1 MTNNEPE
8 LKMFAA
14 IPVQLSFFYDTAA
27 QTITFSSSSPD
38 AFFGVP
44 FEPGQAPPF
53 LGAFEGKSR
62 EILSTEWQA
71 CVQMKENEV
80 KHFTVPINHLECPLL
95 FSFTVAKPGSSVT
108 INPSVLLVSVI
119 RMNSND
125 IRKKDTGTSSPLDE
139 KYAEFIELAVHDLDS
154 PLRKLSTLLERI
166 TGKYETITEQD
177 TNSYFLRARAC
188 LSDMRSLIENL
199 ALLARLNNTART
211 ILPCDLDSIVQTVKK
226 DLDRIP
232 GEKKIIIRQDPLPVV
247 EGDAGQYRQLFRSLL
262 DNAFKFNKKEMP
274 AEVDIFS
281 EVATGEEKQLHSLHT
296 EKTYY
301 KITVSDKGI
310 GFRQEYAEK
319 IFQPLVRLN
328 GKSEYPGSG
337 IGLALSRIIV
347 ENHGG
352 IIYAQGDENMGARF
366 ILFLPLSPY

>member
-14 IPVQLSFFYDTAA
+14 LPVQSSFFYDTAM
-27 QTITFSSSSPD
+27 QTIAFSSSSPD
-38 AFFGVP
+38 DFFGVP
-44 FEPGQAPPF
+44 LDSGQAPPF
-53 LGAFEGKSR
+53 LRAFEGKSR
-62 EILSTEWQA
+62 DLLSAEWQA
-71 CVQMKENEV
+71 CVQLKENEV
-80 KHFTVPINHLECPLL
+80 KHFTVPTNHLESPLL
-95 FSFTVAKPGSSVT
+95 FSFTVTKPAASITANTS
-108 INPSVLLVSVI
+108 LLLISVI
-119 RMNSND
+119 RMTSNNVH
-125 IRKKDTGTSSPLDE
+125 KNETGTSSPLDE
-139 KYAEFIELAVHDLDS
+139 KYAEFIELATHDLDS

-166 TGKYETITEQD
+166 AGKYETIPEQD
-177 TNSYFLRARAC
+177 TSSYFLRARAC

-199 ALLARLNNTART
+199 ALLARLNNGTRK
-211 ILPCDLDSIVQTVKK
+211 IVPCDLDSIVQTVKK

-232 GEKKIIIRQDPLPVV
+232 GEKKINTRPDPLPVV

-262 DNAFKFNKKEMP
+262 ENAFKFHKKEMP
-274 AEVDIFS
+274 AEVEIFS
-281 EVATGEEKQLHSLHT
+281 DVATEKEKQLHSLHT
-296 EKTYY
+296 ENTYY

-310 GFRQEYAEK
+310 GFKQEYAEK

-352 IIYAQGDENMGARF
+352 IIYAQGDENIGARF